1 MAEDLALQPG
11 PVWRRSGIDAWLAKH
26 HMDAL
31 ANEWLDAIDPLDR
44 LALLTHLALEDRT
57 VELLVFDSPDRH
69 GIPEDDWPGYLA
81 SVASGRRAPAVVAV
95 VQRIPQNWDGAAAV
109 SGNGCAVPE
118 TAATGRLAGEAGP
131 ARGNPEVLR
140 GARRRRGN
148 RETRHAHDSAEGY
161 FMTTLRLALSELKR
175 MTSGRLP
182 RIAVIAMCLVPLLYG
197 ALYLYAN
204 WDPYAH
210 LHNVKAAIVNLD
222 AGSERDG
229 KELKVGDD
237 VTAGLLQDG
246 TFGWNVVASEAE
258 ADAGVASGDYAF
270 AMTIPKD
277 FSANL
282 ASPGDFEKAKQGI
295 LKITTND
302 ANNYMVGTF
311 ADKLAGQVHNTVAKE
326 VGTRTADA
334 LLTGFSD
341 IHTSMAKAADGAGE
355 LHTGSVKLSGGLT
368 TLADGVKTLKDGAAR
383 LETGAGDL
391 AQGTDTL
398 HEGTSSLVAGQK
410 KLATG
415 ADKLA
420 AGAGTLAAGTK
431 DLETGLGELKSKT
444 ATLPAKANQLD
455 EGAQSAAD
463 ASKQLS
469 AGATEVAA
477 GNKALDEKVTQAS
490 ETLTALE
497 KDAQNRIDSATDA
510 LDTRLDT
517 LVETGVLTPEQAATL
532 RKDVLDAAASTGI
545 ASRVKDTKAQLATA
559 QGQISALADG
569 SAQVAAGAKELSGG
583 LSTLSDGTHQLA
595 GAIPALKSGISSA
608 ATGAARLDDA
618 AASLARGADALADGQ
633 HDALAGTR
641 QLDAGAGTLAA
652 GADTLHAG
660 TGSLA
665 SGVKELG
672 TGVGELGSG
681 ATELRNGSGEL
692 STKLADGTAEVP
704 NPDASARAQV
714 SSVIGDPVDI
724 ARTDQAKAGVYGE
737 GLAPF
742 FMTLA
747 IWIGAFILVQIMRPI
762 TKRALASNAPDWKI
776 AIGGWL
782 PFLGISMLQGTILY
796 AVVLFGLGLDTAHPW
811 MTWGLFLLASMAFT
825 AIIQGICA
833 LAGTPG
839 KMVVLVLMVLQ
850 LVSSGGTFP
859 WETTPG
865 PLHVAHR
872 WLPMGHVVTG
882 LRHLMY
888 GADLGVLGPIA
899 AGLVGYTVLGLV
911 ASTVAVRLHKTWTL
925 KTLQPELNA

>member
-1 MAEDLALQPG
+1 
-11 PVWRRSGIDAWLAKH
+11 
-26 HMDAL
+26 
-31 ANEWLDAIDPLDR
+31 
-44 LALLTHLALEDRT
+44 
-57 VELLVFDSPDRH
+57 
-69 GIPEDDWPGYLA
+69 
-81 SVASGRRAPAVVAV
+81 
-95 VQRIPQNWDGAAAV
+95 
-109 SGNGCAVPE
+109 
-118 TAATGRLAGEAGP
+118 
-131 ARGNPEVLR
+131 
-140 GARRRRGN
+140 
-148 RETRHAHDSAEGY
+148 
-161 FMTTLRLALSELKR
+161 MTTLRLALSELKR

-182 RIAVIAMCLVPLLYG
+182 RIAIIAMCLVPLLYG

-222 AGSERDG
+222 AGSAQDG
-229 KELKVGDD
+229 QELKVGDD
-237 VTAGLLQDG
+237 VTAELLEDG
-246 TFGWNVVASEAE
+246 TFGWSVVTSEAE
-258 ADAGVASGDYAF
+258 ADAGVAAGDYAF
-270 AMTIPKD
+270 AMTIPQD

-326 VGTRTADA
+326 VGTQTADA

-355 LHTGSVKLSGGLT
+355 LHTGTVKLSDGLT
-368 TLADGVKTLKDGAAR
+368 SLADGTKTLGNGATK
-383 LETGAGDL
+383 LDSGAGDL
-391 AQGTDTL
+391 ADGADALHDGT
-398 HEGTSSLVAGQK
+398 GSLVAGQR
-410 KLATG
+410 KLDNG

-420 AGAGTLAAGTK
+420 DGAGTLAAGTK
-431 DLETGLGELKSKT
+431 DLDDGLGELKAKT
-444 ATLPAKANQLD
+444 SSLPAKTAQLD
-455 EGAQSAAD
+455 DGAQKAAD
-463 ASKQLS
+463 ASKKLS
-469 AGATEVAA
+469 SGAAQVAA
-477 GNKALDEKVTQAS
+477 GNKALDDKVAQAA

-497 KDAQNRIDSATDA
+497 KDAESRIDSATET

-517 LVETGVLTPEQAATL
+517 LVEAGVLTPEQSQTV
-532 RKDVLDAAASTGI
+532 RKDVTDAAASSGV
-545 ASRVKDTKAQLATA
+545 AGQVADTKKQLTTA
-559 QGQISALADG
+559 RSQISALADG
-569 SAQVAAGAKELSGG
+569 SAHVAAGAKELSGG
-583 LSTLSDGTHQLA
+583 LSTLADGTHQLA
-595 GAIPALKSGISSA
+595 GAMPALKTGIS
-608 ATGAARLDDA
+608 DA
-618 AASLARGADALADGQ
+618 AAGASKLNGGAQLLADGAGTLAEGQ
-633 HDALAGTR
+633 HDALAGAKK
-641 QLDAGAGTLAA
+641 LDSGAGALAE
-652 GADTLHAG
+652 GADTLHEG
-660 TGSLA
+660 TGVLA
-665 SGVKELG
+665 SGVKKLG
-672 TGVGELGSG
+672 TGVGELGDG
-681 ATELRNGSGEL
+681 ATELRDGSGEL
-692 STKLADGTAEVP
+692 STKLADGTSEVP
-704 NPDASARAQV
+704 NPDASSREQV

-724 ARTDQAKAGVYGE
+724 KRTDQAKAGVYGE

-762 TKRALASNAPDWKI
+762 TKRALASNAANWKI

-796 AVVLFGLGLDTAHPW
+796 AVVLYGLGLDTVHPW

-859 WETTPG
+859 WETTPEA
-865 PLHVAHR
+865 LHVAHR

-888 GADLGVLGPIA
+888 GADLSVLGPIV

-911 ASTVAVRLHKTWTL
+911 ASTVAVRLHKTWSL
-925 KTLQPELNA
+925 KTLHPELSA

>member
-1 MAEDLALQPG
+1 
-11 PVWRRSGIDAWLAKH
+11 
-26 HMDAL
+26 
-31 ANEWLDAIDPLDR
+31 
-44 LALLTHLALEDRT
+44 
-57 VELLVFDSPDRH
+57 
-69 GIPEDDWPGYLA
+69 
-81 SVASGRRAPAVVAV
+81 
-95 VQRIPQNWDGAAAV
+95 
-109 SGNGCAVPE
+109 
-118 TAATGRLAGEAGP
+118 
-131 ARGNPEVLR
+131 
-140 GARRRRGN
+140 
-148 RETRHAHDSAEGY
+148 
-161 FMTTLRLALSELKR
+161 MTTLRLALSELKR

-182 RIAVIAMCLVPLLYG
+182 RIAIIAMCLVPLLYG

-222 AGSERDG
+222 AGSAQDG

-237 VTAGLLQDG
+237 VTAGLLEDG
-246 TFGWNVVASEAE
+246 TFGWTVVTSEAE
-258 ADAGVASGDYAF
+258 ADAGVAAGDYAF
-270 AMTIPKD
+270 AMTIPQD

-326 VGTRTADA
+326 VGTQTADA

-355 LHTGSVKLSGGLT
+355 LHTGTVKLSAGVT
-368 TLADGVKTLKDGAAR
+368 SLADGTKTLGNGATK
-383 LETGAGDL
+383 LDSGAGDL
-391 AQGTDTL
+391 ADGADALHDGT
-398 HEGTSSLVAGQK
+398 GSLVAGQR
-410 KLATG
+410 KLDNG

-420 AGAGTLAAGTK
+420 DGAGTLAAGTK
-431 DLETGLGELKSKT
+431 DLDDGLGELKSKT
-444 ATLPAKANQLD
+444 SSLHAKTAQLD
-455 EGAQSAAD
+455 DGAQKAAD
-463 ASKQLS
+463 ASKKLS
-469 AGATEVAA
+469 SGADQVAA
-477 GNKALDEKVTQAS
+477 GNKALDDKVTQAA

-497 KDAQNRIDSATDA
+497 KDAESRIDSATDT

-517 LVETGVLTPEQAATL
+517 LVEAGVLTPEQAETV
-532 RKDVLDAAASTGI
+532 RQDVTDAAASSGV
-545 ASRVKDTKAQLATA
+545 AGQVADTKKQLTTA
-559 QGQISALADG
+559 RSQISALADG
-569 SAQVAAGAKELSGG
+569 SAHVAAGAKELSGG
-583 LSTLSDGTHQLA
+583 LSTLADGTHQLA
-595 GAIPALKSGISSA
+595 GAMPALKTGIS
-608 ATGAARLDDA
+608 DA
-618 AASLARGADALADGQ
+618 AAGASKLNGGAQTLADGAGTLAEGQ
-633 HDALAGTR
+633 HDALAGAKK
-641 QLDAGAGTLAA
+641 LDSGTGALAE
-652 GADTLHAG
+652 GADTLHEG
-660 TGSLA
+660 TGVLA
-665 SGVKELG
+665 SGVKKLG
-672 TGVGELGSG
+672 TGVGELGDG
-681 ATELRNGSGEL
+681 ATELRDGSGEL
-692 STKLADGTAEVP
+692 STKLADGTSEVP
-704 NPDASARAQV
+704 NPDASSREQV

-762 TKRALASNAPDWKI
+762 TKRALASNAANWKI

-796 AVVLFGLGLDTAHPW
+796 AVVLYGLGLDTAHPW

-859 WETTPG
+859 WETTPEA
-865 PLHVAHR
+865 LHVAHR

-888 GADLGVLGPIA
+888 GADLSVLGPIV
-899 AGLVGYTVLGLV
+899 AGLAGYTVLGLV
-911 ASTVAVRLHKTWTL
+911 ASTVAVRLHKTWSL
-925 KTLQPELNA
+925 KTLHPELSA